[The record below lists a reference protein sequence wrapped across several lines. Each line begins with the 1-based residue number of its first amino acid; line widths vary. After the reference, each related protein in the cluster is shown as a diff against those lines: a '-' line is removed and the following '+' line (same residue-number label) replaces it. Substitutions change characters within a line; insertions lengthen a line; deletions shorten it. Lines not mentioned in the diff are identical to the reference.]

1 MITANKVI
9 SIFHYDGE
17 AYTHVFT
24 GRASVYQSL
33 KSAPSGNGFIYDNTF
48 KIRIPTT
55 QDIAVSVNDYV
66 YIGNTE
72 VMPKK
77 AECMKVISVG
87 DNRRGGLKHW
97 RIECK

>member
-1 MITANKVI
+1 MLTDKVI
-9 SIFHYDGE
+9 SIFRYDGE
-17 AYTHVFT
+17 SYRHIFS
-24 GRASVYQSL
+24 GKASVYQSA
-33 KSAPSGNGFIYDNTF
+33 KSAPSDKGFIYDNTF

-55 QDIAVSVNDYV
+55 QDIAVSVNDYI